1 MPTKRAAVDIG
12 KGGVGKTTTI
22 AHIAAQAE
30 NAIAI
35 DLSAKQNDLATHFGV
50 DVSDP
55 DVPLSAVFSDKWDI
69 ITDSIENVVE
79 RMTYETNEGVDII
92 PSDPGLSGADNN
104 LGSIPVEDRYL
115 KMNQFVDEH
124 LAEQYDAV
132 LFDLAGKEDN
142 ITLNG
147 VVAATNLISPACP
160 GKFEENQ
167 LKQEVLDTDEFRN
180 DYGQTLDEHSI
191 PHPQLRMV
199 IPTMIDQREN
209 ESQRFLDYLNE
220 TFDGLVTEP
229 IVNSAN
235 VGSAQTSGSTLYAMD
250 DDELYKTGE
259 RAKEAYRNIASEL
272 LSTIEPR

>member
-1 MPTKRAAVDIG
+1 MPAKRAAVDIG

-35 DLSAKQNDLATHFGV
+35 DLSAKQNDLATHFGL

-104 LGSIPVEDRYL
+104 LGSVPVEDRYL
-115 KMNQFVDEH
+115 KMNNFVDEY
-124 LAEQYDAV
+124 LAEQYDVV

-160 GKFEENQ
+160 GQFEENQ
-167 LKQEVLDTDEFRN
+167 LKREVLDTDEFRN
-180 DYGQTLDEHSI
+180 DYGKVLDEHSI

-209 ESQRFLDYLNE
+209 ESQRFLDSLNE

-235 VGSAQTSGSTLYAMD
+235 VGSAQKRGCTLYAMD
-250 DDELYKTGE
+250 DDDLYNTGE

-272 LSTIEPR
+272 QSTIEPR

>member
-1 MPTKRAAVDIG
+1 MPAKRAAVDIG

-22 AHIAAQAE
+22 AHIAAHAE

-35 DLSAKQNDLATHFGV
+35 DLSAKQNDLATHF
-50 DVSDP
+50 DINVSDP

-69 ITDSIENVVE
+69 ITDSIDNVVD
-79 RMTYETNEGVDII
+79 RMVYETEEGVDII

-104 LGSIPVEDRYL
+104 LGSVPVEKRYL
-115 KMNQFVDEH
+115 KMDNFVDEY
-124 LAEQYDAV
+124 LAEQYDVV

-160 GKFEENQ
+160 GQFEQNQ
-167 LKQEVLDTDEFRN
+167 LKQEVLDTDEFRD
-180 DYGQTLDEHSI
+180 DYGKVLDEHSI

-199 IPTMIDQREN
+199 IPTMIDKREN
-209 ESQRFLDYLNE
+209 ESQRFLGYLNE
-220 TFDGLVTEP
+220 TFESFVTEP

-235 VGSAQTSGSTLYAMD
+235 VGTAQKVGCTLYAMD
-250 DDELYKTGE
+250 DDELYNTGKQ
-259 RAKEAYRNIASEL
+259 AKETYRNIANEL

>member
-1 MPTKRAAVDIG
+1 MPAKRAAVDIG

-22 AHIAAQAE
+22 AHIAAHAE

-35 DLSAKQNDLATHFGV
+35 DLSAKQNDLATHF
-50 DVSDP
+50 DINVSDP

-69 ITDSIENVVE
+69 ITDNIDNVVD
-79 RMTYETNEGVDII
+79 RMIYETEEEVDII

-104 LGSIPVEDRYL
+104 LGSVPVEKRYL
-115 KMNQFVDEH
+115 KMNNFVDEY
-124 LAEQYDAV
+124 LAEQYDVV

-160 GKFEENQ
+160 GQFEQNQ

-180 DYGQTLDEHSI
+180 DYGEVLDEHSI

-199 IPTMIDQREN
+199 IPTMIDKREN
-209 ESQRFLDYLNE
+209 ESQRFLGYLNE
-220 TFDGLVTEP
+220 TFESFVTEP

-235 VGSAQTSGSTLYAMD
+235 VGTAQKVGCTLYAMD
-250 DDELYKTGE
+250 DDELYNTGKQ
-259 RAKEAYRNIASEL
+259 AKETYRNIANEL

>member
-1 MPTKRAAVDIG
+1 MPVKRAAVDIG

-50 DVSDP
+50 DVSDT

-69 ITDSIENVVE
+69 ITDSIDNVVD
-79 RMTYETNEGVDII
+79 RMIYETEEGVDII

-104 LGSIPVEDRYL
+104 LGSVPVEDRYL
-115 KMNQFVDEH
+115 KMNQFVDEY
-124 LAEQYDAV
+124 LTEQYDVV

-147 VVAATNLISPACP
+147 IVAATNLISPACP

-180 DYGQTLDEHSI
+180 DYEDVLKEHSI
-191 PHPQLRMV
+191 PQPQLRMV
-199 IPTMIDQREN
+199 IPTMTDQREN

-229 IVNSAN
+229 VVDSAN
-235 VGSAQTSGSTLYAMD
+235 VGTAQSIGSTLYAID
-250 DDELYKTGE
+250 DDELYKTGKQ
-259 RAKEAYRNIASEL
+259 AKEAYRNIANEL

>member
-1 MPTKRAAVDIG
+1 MPAKRVAVDIG

-69 ITDSIENVVE
+69 ITDSIDNVVE
-79 RMTYETNEGVDII
+79 RMIYETNEGVDII

-104 LGSIPVEDRYL
+104 LGSVPVEERYL
-115 KMNQFVDEH
+115 KMDGFVDEY
-124 LAEQYDAV
+124 LAEQYDVV

-160 GKFEENQ
+160 GRFEENQ
-167 LKQEVLDTDEFRN
+167 LKREVLDTDEFRN
-180 DYGQTLDEHSI
+180 DYGKVLDKHSI

-199 IPTMIDQREN
+199 VPTMIDQREN
-209 ESQRFLDYLNE
+209 ESQQFLDYLNE

-229 IVNSAN
+229 VVNSAN
-235 VGSAQTSGSTLYAMD
+235 VGTAQKIGCTLYAMD
-250 DDELYKTGE
+250 DDELYKTGK
-259 RAKEAYRNIASEL
+259 RAKEAYRNISNEL
-272 LSTIEPR
+272 LSTIESR

>member
-1 MPTKRAAVDIG
+1 MPAKRVAVDIG

-30 NAIAI
+30 NTIAI

-69 ITDSIENVVE
+69 ITDSIENVVD

-92 PSDPGLSGADNN
+92 PSDTGLSGADNN
-104 LGSIPVEDRYL
+104 LGSVPVEERYL
-115 KMNQFVDEH
+115 KMNNFVDEH
-124 LAEQYDAV
+124 LAEQYDVV

-147 VVAATNLISPACP
+147 VVAATNLVAPACP
-160 GKFEENQ
+160 GVFEENQ
-167 LKQEVLDTDEFRN
+167 LKREVLDTDEFRQ
-180 DYGQTLDEHSI
+180 DYGSVLDKHSV
-191 PHPQLRMV
+191 PYPELRMV
-199 IPTMIDQREN
+199 IPTMVDQREN

-229 IVNSAN
+229 IIDTAN
-235 VGSAQTSGSTLYAMD
+235 VGSAQKNGCTLYAMD
-250 DDELYKTGE
+250 DDELYTTGQ
-259 RAKEAYRNIASEL
+259 RAREAYRNIANEL
-272 LSTIEPR
+272 LSEIEAR

>member
-1 MPTKRAAVDIG
+1 MPAKRVAVDIG

-35 DLSAKQNDLATHFGV
+35 DLSAKQNDLATHFGI
-50 DVSDP
+50 DVADP

-69 ITDSIENVVE
+69 ITDSIDNVVE
-79 RMTYETNEGVDII
+79 RMIYETDEGVDII

-104 LGSIPVEDRYL
+104 LGSVPVEERYL
-115 KMNQFVDEH
+115 KMNNFVDEY

-160 GKFEENQ
+160 GQFEENQ
-167 LKQEVLDTDEFRN
+167 LKREVLDTDEFRN
-180 DYGQTLDEHSI
+180 DYGKVLDENSI

-199 IPTMIDQREN
+199 VPTKIDRREN
-209 ESQRFLDYLNE
+209 ESQRFLDNLNE

-229 IVNSAN
+229 VVNSAN
-235 VGSAQTSGSTLYAMD
+235 VGTAQNIGCTLHAMD
-250 DDELYKTGE
+250 DDELYKTGK
-259 RAKEAYRNIASEL
+259 RAKEAYRNISNEL
-272 LSTIEPR
+272 LSTIESR